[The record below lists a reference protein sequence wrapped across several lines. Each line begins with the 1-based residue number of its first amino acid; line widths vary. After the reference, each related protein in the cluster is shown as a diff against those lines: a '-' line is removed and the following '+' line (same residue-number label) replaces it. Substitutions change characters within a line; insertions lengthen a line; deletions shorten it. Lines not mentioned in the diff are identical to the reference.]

1 MNRGVNRNYDL
12 HPDGSVAMLKPGETS
27 DPRDK
32 AVSIFN
38 FFDELRRVAR

>member
-1 MNRGVNRNYDL
+1 
-12 HPDGSVAMLKPGETS
+12 MLEPPEETS